1 MSIPI
6 AIEAVPCTVESP
18 QDTGPLEQ
26 RICGELGRLSRQYP
40 HSRLVLVQL
49 QDDWFS
55 NLCAKAAAEMGTLV
69 VQSHEDARA
78 EQGYGDLFAV
88 DGLGGGRAHAQIEYY
103 RETALVSSIISE
115 ALVRTDN
122 FNADCTTLSQESAGA
137 DVFSQ
142 SLSDVRDEADVLSLY
157 FQRYYLSSMLLLSVC
172 CVLLVLAFLL
182 YDEAELRLM
191 LVAYGIV
198 IVSYAALYRMV
209 LLGGFHERYIQYRV
223 LAETLRVQSHLASL
237 GIAGNVADNFP
248 WTQRGDVAWAR
259 AAVGSLLSCSE
270 ETPICTED
278 EVKAEWIDGQV
289 AYHRRAYE
297 RENEKA
303 QVNDRIVAATLAL
316 TVVVYVLTCV
326 LEAFFPQVMPIEV
339 LSVSIC
345 SWLKISLG
353 CISAVALFVSGYYGS
368 LSIER
373 KAHDH
378 RRMSMLFERA
388 AEVYEREPETRRE
401 LFKRL
406 AREEIIEN
414 GTWMS
419 YCNENRPTFNL

>member
-1 MSIPI
+1 MKRVLTIQDISCLGKCSLTI
-6 AIEAVPCTVESP
+6 ALPVM
-18 QDTGPLEQ
+18 
-26 RICGELGRLSRQYP
+26 
-40 HSRLVLVQL
+40 
-49 QDDWFS
+49 
-55 NLCAKAAAEMGTLV
+55 NLATAFGTLV
-69 VQSHEDARA
+69 
-78 EQGYGDLFAV
+78 G
-88 DGLGGGRAHAQIEYY
+88 
-103 RETALVSSIISE
+103 
-115 ALVRTDN
+115 
-122 FNADCTTLSQESAGA
+122 AGA
-137 DVFSQ
+137 
-142 SLSDVRDEADVLSLY
+142 
-157 FQRYYLSSMLLLSVC
+157 
-172 CVLLVLAFLL
+172 
-182 YDEAELRLM
+182 
-191 LVAYGIV
+191 
-198 IVSYAALYRMV
+198 AALTSIR
-209 LLGGFHERYIQYRV
+209 LG
-223 LAETLRVQSHLASL
+223 
-237 GIAGNVADNFP
+237 
-248 WTQRGDVAWAR
+248 
-259 AAVGSLLSCSE
+259 
-270 ETPICTED
+270 
-278 EVKAEWIDGQV
+278 
-289 AYHRRAYE
+289 E